1 MLLRRPVITVAAA
14 ALIGG
19 GAGAVATDALHS
31 DSQAAT
37 RTAAAAP
44 NYTIAATTTKGLTP
58 HQVYEQAKD
67 SVAYITSQITQQGQ
81 GPFGQSE
88 QGTAT
93 GSGFVVRSDG
103 YIVTNDH
110 VVAGGTDVKVKI
122 GDGKTQSARVVGTD
136 PSTDLAVLKVDQTG
150 LRPLTLGDSDAAEVG
165 DPVDAIGNPFGL
177 DRTLTTGV
185 VSALQRE
192 ISSPNGFSIDNV
204 IQTDAAINPGN
215 SGGPLFNAAG
225 QVIGVNSQI
234 ETGGSSGGG
243 ESGNV
248 GIGFAIPS
256 NTVHTVV
263 DQLIAGG
270 KVNHAF
276 LGVSSTDASSS
287 GAKIASVTSGGP
299 AASAGLQAGDVGPSL
314 GGKAVSSSSAL
325 SSLVDEHKPGDTV
338 SVTLTRDGQSKT
350 LQVKLGERPASTPSD
365 SSSQQQE
372 QPGGG
377 QGDGQG
383 FGW

>member
-1 MLLRRPVITVAAA
+1 MLLRRPVISLAAA

-31 DSQAAT
+31 ESSAAT
-37 RTAAAAP
+37 TTTTAP
-44 NYTIAATTTKGLTP
+44 TYTIAAATTKGLTP

-67 SVAYITSQITQQGQ
+67 SVAYITSQISQQGS
-81 GPFGQSE
+81 GPFGQTE

-103 YIVTNDH
+103 YVVTNDH
-110 VVAGGTDVKVKI
+110 VVADGSNVKVKI
-122 GDGKTQSARVVGTD
+122 GDGRTLPATVVGTD
-136 PSTDLAVLKVDQTG
+136 PSTDLAVLKVGATG
-150 LRPLTLGDSDAAEVG
+150 LKTLPLGNSDAVQVG

-185 VSALQRE
+185 VSALQRQ
-192 ISSPNGFSIDNV
+192 ISSPNNFTIDNV

-234 ETGGSSGGG
+234 ATGGSSSSGG

-248 GIGFAIPS
+248 GIGFAFPS

-263 DQLIAGG
+263 DQLISTGQ
-270 KVNHAF
+270 VSHAF
-276 LGVSSTDASSS
+276 LGVSSTDASRS
-287 GAKIASVTSGGP
+287 GAKLASVSSGGP
-299 AASAGLQAGDVGPSL
+299 AASAGLKAGDVVTSL

-325 SSLVDEHKPGDTV
+325 SSLVDAHKPGDTV
-338 SVTLTRDGQSKT
+338 TVTLTRGGQSKT
-350 LQVKLGERPASTPSD
+350 LQVKLGERPATTQQGA
-365 SSSQQQE
+365 SQNF
-372 QPGGG
+372 GG
-377 QGDGQG
+377 
-383 FGW
+383 